1 MDFWEKDAAGENVC
15 RGRFPTL
22 LAQAIDGEH
31 SPITCHRTYVTA
43 AGDKAPFEM
52 VKKQMAGVRKLDGA
66 AIRVVNVP
74 DSRVL
79 ALTEGI
85 ENAVAVA
92 TAYRYNL
99 NVWSLLN
106 CGNLELADIPA
117 GRFDK
122 IVIFADHDAVDLNKG
137 HRPGEHHA
145 RLLKARLQEAGYE
158 VELKIP
164 AIEGTD
170 FADLWMQ
177 HYMQLMDRL
186 SKDGGSGRDNNV
198 RPMSP
203 VQAPRVSATTHAL
216 HA

>member
-1 MDFWEKDAAGENVC
+1 MTYWDRKDDGTFAS
-15 RGRFPTL
+15 RGSFPTL
-22 LAQAIDGEH
+22 LAQAIDAEQNA
-31 SPITCHRTYVTA
+31 ITCHRTYLTG

-79 ALTEGI
+79 GLTEGI
-85 ENAVAVA
+85 ENAVAAA
-92 TAYRYNL
+92 TAYRYNI

-106 CGNLELADIPA
+106 CGNLELTDIPH

-122 IVIFADHDAVDLNKG
+122 IIIFADHDAVDPKKG

-145 RLLKARLQEAGYE
+145 KLLKARLEAAGYE

-164 AIEGTD
+164 PVEGTD
-170 FADLWMQ
+170 FADMWIQ
-177 HYMQLMDRL
+177 YCESRQLQRPQI
-186 SKDGGSGRDNNV
+186 SRPQRQSDN
-198 RPMSP
+198 PPPQAMP
-203 VQAPRVSATTHAL
+203 VPRIPTTTPGMHV
-216 HA
+216 